1 MKGSIGT
8 YGGDEKAPG
17 PEVHPDV
24 VLASPQVAASKVNT
38 IFFSISKNMM
48 HKIYVFC
55 ALELNFS
62 VKSRNLIV
70 EEDKRLNVARTVRVE
85 SVLCGLGVVD
95 GSRTGSVIRND
106 LMKFGSDAFGLLGL
120 G

>member
-1 MKGSIGT
+1 
-8 YGGDEKAPG
+8 
-17 PEVHPDV
+17 
-24 VLASPQVAASKVNT
+24 
-38 IFFSISKNMM
+38 M
-48 HKIYVFC
+48 HKIYIFC

-70 EEDKRLNVARTVRVE
+70 EEGVCLMFGAVRVE
-85 SVLCGLGVVD
+85 SVLCGLGVVH
-95 GSRTGSVIRND
+95 GSSTGSVIRND

>member
-1 MKGSIGT
+1 
-8 YGGDEKAPG
+8 
-17 PEVHPDV
+17 
-24 VLASPQVAASKVNT
+24 
-38 IFFSISKNMM
+38 M
-48 HKIYVFC
+48 HKIYIFC
-55 ALELNFS
+55 AFKLNFS
-62 VKSRNLIV
+62 AKSKKKRGVFSQPLIV

-85 SVLCGLGVVD
+85 SVLCSLGVVH